1 LPAKENYSNKKSLS
15 YYFKLLIL

>member
-1 LPAKENYSNKKSLS
+1 LPVKENYSNKKSLS